1 MGPANAR
8 EADPQRVRR
17 ARVRFGEPSPTIFD
31 VKMRMAGVL
40 TMAAVA
46 AGASPA
52 LAQTGGGSSPVGT
65 VDSSLELILAQ
76 PSGLSTFKKSGT
88 YTLSVKAMATT
99 SGAATKL
106 SVADGDATH
115 GSKLGYMTAGSKRLK
130 DPLQARVGS
139 LAFQPLSASLDPLLA
154 SWSGPFSRKPV
165 TVDLRQTIRG
175 TAKGT
180 YHKLVLVTLSSETP

>member
-1 MGPANAR
+1 M
-8 EADPQRVRR
+8 
-17 ARVRFGEPSPTIFD
+17 
-31 VKMRMAGVL
+31 
-40 TMAAVA
+40 
-46 AGASPA
+46 
-52 LAQTGGGSSPVGT
+52 
-65 VDSSLELILAQ
+65 DSSLELILSQ

-88 YTLSVKAMATT
+88 YALSVKAMATT
-99 SGAATKL
+99 SVPRRSSAWPTGTPPTAPSSA
-106 SVADGDATH
+106 
-115 GSKLGYMTAGSKRLK
+115 YMTSGSKRLK

-139 LAFQPLSASLDPLLA
+139 AAFQPLSASLDPLLS